1 MAALRGTGYGLLGST
16 VKINRPKRGRQNP
29 DLFGIGLGDGGGRS
43 LVATLRLNTMLTSLE
58 LGFNG
63 LGEGGERVMAEALRP
78 NSTLTSLD
86 LSSNDLGVKQ
96 KSALR
101 QARR

>member
-1 MAALRGTGYGLLGST
+1 
-16 VKINRPKRGRQNP
+16 
-29 DLFGIGLGDGGGRS
+29 
-43 LVATLRLNTMLTSLE
+43 
-58 LGFNG
+58 
-63 LGEGGERVMAEALRP
+63 MAEALRP